1 MVFTVE
7 PGLYFRPDV
16 PHERAAAFAGIG
28 VRVEDDVTVTDTA
41 CEVLTASLPTGAAE
55 VEALVGR

>member
-1 MVFTVE
+1 
-7 PGLYFRPDV
+7 
-16 PHERAAAFAGIG
+16 
-28 VRVEDDVTVTDTA
+28 VTDTA

>member
-1 MVFTVE
+1 
-7 PGLYFRPDV
+7 
-16 PHERAAAFAGIG
+16 
-28 VRVEDDVTVTDTA
+28 VEDDVAVTDTG